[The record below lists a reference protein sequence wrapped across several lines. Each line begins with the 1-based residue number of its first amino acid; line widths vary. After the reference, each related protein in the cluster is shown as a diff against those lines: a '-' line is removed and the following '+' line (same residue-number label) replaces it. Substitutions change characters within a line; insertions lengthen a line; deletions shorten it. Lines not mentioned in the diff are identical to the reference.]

1 VSYAF
6 LPLLAV
12 LTSAAAYM
20 LAGRAGKRR
29 SGALRPALGR
39 TLEVVGLAV
48 VFLVAN
54 LAAGLL
60 IVLLVRGVSGRF
72 VSAYVL
78 NDDTLLILSTLQG
91 LIWSFWRHGED
102 S

>member
-12 LTSAAAYM
+12 LTSAAACM

-60 IVLLVRGVSGRF
+60 LVLLVRGVSGRF

-91 LIWSFWRHGED
+91 LIWSFWRHAD
-102 S
+102 DP

>member
-29 SGALRPALGR
+29 SRALRSALGR
-39 TLEVVGLAV
+39 TLEVVGLAM

-60 IVLLVRGVSGRF
+60 LVLLVRGVSGRF

-91 LIWSFWRHGED
+91 LIWSFWRHTED
-102 S
+102 P

>member
-12 LTSAAAYM
+12 LTSAAAYV
-20 LAGRAGKRR
+20 LLVRAGKRPAR
-29 SGALRPALGR
+29 ALRSALGR
-39 TLEVVGLAV
+39 TLEVVGV
-48 VFLVAN
+48 SSVFLVAN
-54 LAAGLL
+54 LAVGLL
-60 IVLLVRGVSGRF
+60 IVLLVRGASGWF
-72 VSAYVL
+72 ISAYVL
-78 NDDTLLILSTLQG
+78 NDATLPILSALQG

>member
-60 IVLLVRGVSGRF
+60 LVLLVRGVSGRF

-91 LIWSFWRHGED
+91 LIWSFWRHAD
-102 S
+102 DP